1 MLIENKPMNDLL
13 KPLQIVRFTLTPVRH
28 YYTTQILMLLW
39 HTFYILFVQNLL
51 TWNELEAWL
60 SRQQVC

>member
-39 HTFYILFVQNLL
+39 RTFYILFVQNLL

>member
-13 KPLQIVRFTLTPVRH
+13 KPLQIVRFTLTPVGH